1 MTLFAKGRKFSKIKK
16 ILDEFSIFSSTLY
29 FIFKISTLLF
39 GPPLKF
45 KTFPDGGRAAWSVV
59 GGVFVSY
66 GLAFGLLRVFS
77 VLLNPI
83 QSYYGVSQTTAMLA
97 PGLFKILY
105 YSKYQL
111 KSYTSN

>member
-1 MTLFAKGRKFSKIKK
+1 MGRTMEISDRELPGNFPESDSNTVSPVTVFHQKRVQKLRDWLRQMT
-16 ILDEFSIFSSTLY
+16 
-29 FIFKISTLLF
+29 LF

-83 QSYYGVSQTTAMLA
+83 QSYYGVSQTTA
-97 PGLFKILY
+97 
-105 YSKYQL
+105 
-111 KSYTSN
+111 

>member
-1 MTLFAKGRKFSKIKK
+1 M
-16 ILDEFSIFSSTLY
+16 ILLVFSTL
-29 FIFKISTLLF
+29 IF

-45 KTFPDGGRAAWSVV
+45 KTFPDGGKAAWSVV

-97 PGLFKILY
+97 PGLEAMHLFVKLFIFRLFHE
-105 YSKYQL
+105 KF
-111 KSYTSN
+111 

>member
-1 MTLFAKGRKFSKIKK
+1 MTVFVKGQKCSNFFYFQTM
-16 ILDEFSIFSSTLY
+16 LLVFSTL
-29 FIFKISTLLF
+29 IF

-45 KTFPDGGRAAWSVV
+45 KTFPDGGKAAWSVV

-97 PGLFKILY
+97 PGLKDMHIFLKRYNKFFKSII
-105 YSKYQL
+105 
-111 KSYTSN
+111 